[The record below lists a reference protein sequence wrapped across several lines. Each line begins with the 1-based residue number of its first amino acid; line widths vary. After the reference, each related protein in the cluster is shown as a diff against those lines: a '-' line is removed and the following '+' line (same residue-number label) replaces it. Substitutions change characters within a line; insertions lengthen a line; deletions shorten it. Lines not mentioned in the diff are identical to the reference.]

1 VRKVRFTKPSVKA
14 LRPEAK
20 RYDVYDDS
28 DNRGLAVT
36 ILPSGCRTWYLIRKV
51 RGRVERVKLGN
62 VADLSPEAAR
72 KKAAKV
78 NATIADGRS
87 PSEERRAIRSE
98 MSLGALWTAFLERH
112 AKPRKRSWRTDEL
125 RWKRHLSHWQS
136 RKLSSITRPDVA
148 RLLAAIAA
156 SSGPIAAN
164 RARALLHTLFALAA
178 TWGANLQNPA
188 AGTPRNRETS
198 KDRYL
203 LPDELRRLL
212 AALDEDHDAD
222 TADFLR
228 LLLYTGVRRGSL
240 CAARWEDIAIAD
252 ALWRIPGE
260 YMKAGRSLE
269 LPLAPAAVAILRER
283 QERAVPGA
291 VSVWVFP
298 GRRNGHTAGPQRG
311 FARVCGRAGIT
322 DLTPH
327 DLRRSFAVYAQES
340 GVQLAIVARLLGHG
354 TVGGITGKVYALV
367 TPSAVRAGVEKAVR
381 YMLRVA
387 AGTAKVIPFP
397 AAGKP

>member
-1 VRKVRFTKPSVKA
+1 MRKVRFTKPSVKA

-136 RKLSSITRPDVA
+136 RKLGSIDRPAVT
-148 RLLAAIAA
+148 RLLDAITA
-156 SSGPIAAN
+156 SSGPVASN
-164 RARALLHTLFALAA
+164 RVRALLSTLFEKARQWGADLSNPVSGSARNAEHAKERYLAA
-178 TWGANLQNPA
+178 
-188 AGTPRNRETS
+188 
-198 KDRYL
+198 
-203 LPDELRRLL
+203 DELARFL
-212 AALDEDHDAD
+212 AAVDQDRDQD
-222 TADFLR
+222 VADFLR
-228 LLLYTGVRRGSL
+228 LLLFSGVRRGSL
-240 CAARWEDIAIAD
+240 CAARWEDLALAD
-252 ALWRIPGE
+252 AVWRIPGQFT
-260 YMKAGRSLE
+260 KSGRELE
-269 LPLAPAAVAILRER
+269 LPLAPAAAAIFRER

-291 VSVWVFP
+291 WVFP
-298 GRRNGHTAGPQRG
+298 GRRDGHTAGPG
-311 FARVCGRAGIT
+311 VGWKRVLERAEIT
-322 DLTPH
+322 SLTPH
-327 DLRRSFAVYAQES
+327 DIRRTFGSYAAEV
-340 GVQLAIVARLLGHG
+340 GVPLPVIARLLGH
-354 TVGGITGKVYALV
+354 TMVGGV
-367 TPSAVRAGVEKAVR
+367 TAVDTRVAPTAVRAGVEKTVR

-387 AGTAKVIPFP
+387 AGTAKVIAFP
-397 AAGKP
+397 AARTP